1 MARRWGLALAPVL
14 LVQGLLVRR
23 RTPTLPE
30 AAGPRHGSAGAGEP
44 LQVVVLGESTAAGV
58 GVDRMADAL
67 AAQFARE
74 LAARTGR
81 QVRWTVSARTGAT
94 AAYARHAL
102 LPAAVREPAD
112 LALVVLGVNDTIGLT
127 GRAKWRHSVETI
139 VADLRATGGRV
150 LLAGVP
156 DLGTFTGLPQPLRG
170 ALGQQARML
179 DGELQ
184 ALADGT
190 AVLHAPMPP
199 LDGLPAPFARDNFH
213 PSAQAY
219 RVWGAQLADVA
230 AG

>member
-1 MARRWGLALAPVL
+1 MAAVLAPVL
-14 LVQGLLVRR
+14 LGQGLLVLR

-74 LAARTGR
+74 LAGRTER

-94 AAYARHAL
+94 ARYTRHAL
-102 LPAAVREPAD
+102 LPAAVRERSD
-112 LALVVLGVNDTIGLT
+112 VSLVVLGVNDTFRMT
-127 GRAKWRHSVETI
+127 GRTTWRRTVEAI
-139 VADLRATGGRV
+139 VTELRASGGRV

-156 DLGTFTGLPQPLRG
+156 DLGTFTGLPQPLRTV
-170 ALGQQARML
+170 LGRQSRML
-179 DGELQ
+179 DGELR

-190 AVLHAPMPP
+190 AVQHAPMPP
-199 LDGLPAPFARDNFH
+199 LDALPAPFARDDFH
-213 PSAQAY
+213 PNADAY
-219 RVWGAQLADVA
+219 RVWGAQLAGVA
-230 AG
+230 SG